1 MRSVFL
7 CAMVSLLLLS
17 QAGLAVPLLQLY
29 VEGGEYDSATETWV
43 VHTNGDPIRLWVIG
57 NTGGPEGQP
66 IYDVRLAAAY
76 ESPESGIDPVFTIT
90 GSTTGGYGG
99 FTDPSQA
106 SDPTYLQTVTDGSR
120 PTLDDGT
127 PLGPHGIYGAG
138 TDWQEFALG
147 DFELIDSPLA
157 DFMSAFPAAGA
168 IGAQVNVYEITVSGD
183 PGWIHFD
190 AYNHVAS
197 GNSVFAPF
205 SHDSE
210 ASPVPEPATA
220 VALAC
225 IGLGGL
231 VGRSKLRSLLGR

>member
-1 MRSVFL
+1 MRKVFL
-7 CAMVSLLLLS
+7 CALVSLVVLS
-17 QAGLAVPLLQLY
+17 QTALAVPLLQLY
-29 VEGGEYDSATETWV
+29 VEGGEYDAATETWV
-43 VHTNGDPIRLWVIG
+43 VETNGDPIRLWVIG
-57 NTGGPEGQP
+57 NVDGPGGQP

-106 SDPTYLQTVTDGSR
+106 SDPTYLQTVTDGST
-120 PTLDDGT
+120 PILDDGT

-147 DFELIDSPLA
+147 DFDLIDSPLA
-157 DFMSAFPAAGA
+157 DFMSAFPAAGDIA
-168 IGAQVNVYEITVSGD
+168 AQINVYEITVSGGS
-183 PGWIHFD
+183 GWIHFD
-190 AYNHVAS
+190 AYNHIAA

-205 SHDSE
+205 SHD
-210 ASPVPEPATA
+210 AQAVPEPATA

-231 VGRSKLRSLLGR
+231 VGRSKLRRLLRH